1 MDINYLLWLQDFRN
15 AIHDS
20 WTPFMMFASSFAV
33 RYLFLIPVFIYWC
46 VNKRKGL
53 YTLAAFH
60 ICIAINAFI
69 KLTACVYRPWI
80 KDARVIP
87 AGNAIATAPD
97 YSFPSGHTAT
107 ATPLYGGM
115 AVGFWD
121 NKKTKWLSVLCVIA
135 ILITGFSR
143 NYLGVHT
150 PQDVFVGLSLGIFI
164 LWVTHVLFN
173 YLTAHPEKE
182 DWFLLGGVLLTVLAL
197 VYVTF
202 KSYPMDYVDGKLL
215 VDPQHMMRSSY
226 KDIASLGLFC
236 IARYIEKRWVR
247 FQPLG
252 LNVKGILLSLAG
264 LILGIILLVFL
275 RKPCTDWLGALWGRV
290 LHQGI
295 LINYFI
301 LIFPVVISFFQPK
314 KD

>member
-20 WTPFMMFASSFAV
+20 WTPFMTFASFFAV
-33 RYLFLIPVFIYWC
+33 RYLILIPVFIYWC

-53 YTLAAFH
+53 FTLASF
-60 ICIAINAFI
+60 ILCIAINAFL

-80 KDARVIP
+80 KDARIVP
-87 AGNAIATAPD
+87 AGNAIASAPD

-107 ATPLYGGM
+107 ATPLYGGTAM
-115 AVGFWD
+115 GFWD

-150 PQDVFVGLSLGIFI
+150 PQDVLVGLLLGIGV
-164 LWVTHVLFN
+164 LWGMNSLFN
-173 YLTAHPEKE
+173 YLTLHPEKE
-182 DWFLLGGVLLTVLAL
+182 DWFLLGGVLLTIAAML
-197 VYVTF
+197 YVTF

-215 VDPQHMMRSSY
+215 VDPEHMMRSSCR
-226 KDIASLGLFC
+226 DICSLGIFC
-236 IARYIEKRWVR
+236 VARYIEKRWIR
-247 FQPLG
+247 FQALG
-252 LNVKGILLSLAG
+252 CNLKGIFISLAG
-264 LILGIILLVFL
+264 LIPLILMIAFL
-275 RKPCTDWLGALWGRV
+275 RNPFSAWMGPLWGKICFQGVFITYVMV
-290 LHQGI
+290 L
-295 LINYFI
+295 
-301 LIFPVVISFFQPK
+301 FPLVISCFQPK